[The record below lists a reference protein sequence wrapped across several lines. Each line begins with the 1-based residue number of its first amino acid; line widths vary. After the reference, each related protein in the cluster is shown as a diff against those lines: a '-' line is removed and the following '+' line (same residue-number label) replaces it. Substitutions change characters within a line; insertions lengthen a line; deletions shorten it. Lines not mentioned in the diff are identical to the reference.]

1 MKLRRISQQL
11 LILAA
16 VWLTTAASSPA
27 QVASGPSL
35 GPGEGITVSGTGSV
49 AARPNLVEVDLQVSG
64 KAELTTDAL
73 VKYRDAKK
81 RVLEVLAKL
90 SIENMSISER
100 AVSITVGNST
110 EQQQRMMNGMAQTAG
125 KPEVNVSSTVR
136 LTLKNVRQSE
146 PEELIKT
153 IGRLLDVA
161 QDAGVNVGPTPAE
174 VMMAYRYGRQPENA
188 APVRFVLDDLV
199 ELREKAYEAAA
210 ADAQTRAVRLA
221 KLHKTTLGPALS
233 VQELAV
239 GGDAPTTTVVN
250 AYIYQ
255 QNSQPATVENEGP
268 RIVSSSLAEIPVQ
281 VKLVVRFGLAPLDPA
296 TAQK

>member
-1 MKLRRISQQL
+1 MKIRSTGQRR
-11 LILAA
+11 LILATI
-16 VWLTTAASSPA
+16 WLLAAAATASA
-27 QVASGPSL
+27 QVASGL
-35 GPGEGITVSGTGSV
+35 VPGEGITVSGTGSA
-49 AARPNLVEVDLQVSG
+49 AARPNLVEVDLQVTG
-64 KAELTTDAL
+64 KAELTGDAL

-81 RVLEVLAKL
+81 RVLDVLAKL
-90 SIENMSISER
+90 NIENLSITER
-100 AVSITVGNST
+100 AVAISIGNSSD
-110 EQQQRMMNGMAQTAG
+110 QQQRMINGIVQSAG

-136 LTLKNVRQSE
+136 LTLKNVRESE

-161 QDAGVNVGPTPAE
+161 QDAGVNVGPTAAE
-174 VMMAYRYGRQPENA
+174 VMMALRYGRQPENA

-210 ADAQTRAVRLA
+210 ADAHARAIRLA
-221 KLHKTTLGPALS
+221 KLHQTTLGPVVS
-233 VQELAV
+233 IQELAV

-255 QNSQPATVENEGP
+255 QNSQPSSLENQGP

-281 VKLVVRFGLAPLDPA
+281 VKLIVRFGIVAPGPA

>member
-1 MKLRRISQQL
+1 M
-11 LILAA
+11 
-16 VWLTTAASSPA
+16 
-27 QVASGPSL
+27 
-35 GPGEGITVSGTGSV
+35 VSGTGSV

-64 KAELTTDAL
+64 KAELTGDAL

-90 SIENMSISER
+90 NIENMSINER

-110 EQQQRMMNGMAQTAG
+110 EQQQRMMNGMAQNPG

-136 LTLKNVRQSE
+136 LTLKNVRESE

-199 ELREKAYEAAA
+199 ELREKAYEAAT
-210 ADAQTRAVRLA
+210 ADAHARAIRLA
-221 KLHKTTLGPALS
+221 KLHKMTLGSALS
-233 VQELAV
+233 IQELAV

-255 QNSQPATVENEGP
+255 QNAQPSSIENEGP
-268 RIVSSSLAEIPVQ
+268 RIVSSSLAEVPVQ
-281 VKLVVRFGLAPLDPA
+281 VKLIVRFGIASPDPA